1 MKIPKTLTLNCLC
14 GEGCSVDLT
23 FDAYGPVPLGV
34 IHCDFVYCAKCQAPI
49 AFLLPEGLA
58 KRNED
63 RYSMI
68 DSRVEEEAKG
78 PTRGA
83 TAVSLLPGR
92 AKVRMT
98 TDEIMS
104 LTRA

>member
-14 GEGCSVDLT
+14 GESCSVDLS

-58 KRNED
+58 KRSED

-68 DSRVEEEAKG
+68 DNLAEEELKA
-78 PTRGA
+78 
-83 TAVSLLPGR
+83 S
-92 AKVRMT
+92 
-98 TDEIMS
+98 
-104 LTRA
+104 